1 MYEDA
6 TGHGRNVDRIERV
19 VRKANG
25 NERISNENQM
35 EIECEMRPLREW
47 QPENTEWKVPKGD
60 AAPMDPCVEPRPDTG
75 EPYAAAGAGEP

>member
-47 QPENTEWKVPKGD
+47 QPENTEWKVDKTNRTSRMKRNGK
-60 AAPMDPCVEPRPDTG
+60 
-75 EPYAAAGAGEP
+75 